1 MTAVGFIYLHDISL
15 RYIGQAPRLR
25 TRRNGNA
32 ARMSS
37 GKRWLVVAPAVTAF
51 VWWLLKHGPDV
62 DAWTIDRER

>member
-1 MTAVGFIYLHDISL
+1 MW
-15 RYIGQAPRLR
+15 
-25 TRRNGNA
+25 RNGNA